1 MKVNM
6 KKTALILCMVLMAG
20 LLGAC
25 GASEPTS
32 AAETFPD
39 QPITLICPWGAGGGT
54 DSVGRALADVA
65 TDLFGQSVVVENK
78 TGGVGVVGMTTSMNA
93 KADGYTVGLIAIEV
107 VTLPKMGLAPDTFT
121 YENYRPL
128 ALLNADPCAI
138 TVSVDAPWNTLQE
151 FLDYAKENPGEVTV
165 GNAGSGSIWHLGAI
179 GLEEAAGV
187 EFKHIPYSGG
197 ANPVVVDLLGGHID
211 AVAVSPAEVGTHVE
225 AGKLK
230 ILGIASEERLDK
242 FPEVPT
248 YKEQGIDLVLGT
260 WRGLAVPKDTPDDVF
275 AILEEKFVEAA
286 NDPKFSDFLANAGL
300 GHIVMG
306 SEDFT
311 AKIQREDTLLDP
323 ICAKYLETA
332 E

>member
-1 MKVNM
+1 MNVNM
-6 KKTALILCMVLMAG
+6 KKTALILCMVLMVG

-25 GASEPTS
+25 GSSEPAA
-32 AAETFPD
+32 AAEIFPD

-65 TDLFGQSVVVENK
+65 KDLFGQSVVVENK

-93 KADGYTVGLIAIEV
+93 KPDGYTVGLIAIEV

-138 TVSVDAPWNTLQE
+138 TVSADAPWNTLQE
-151 FLDYAKENPGEVTV
+151 FLDYVKENPGEVTV

-286 NDPKFSDFLANAGL
+286 KDPKFSDFLANAGL
-300 GHIVMG
+300 GHVVMG

-323 ICAKYLETA
+323 ICTKYLEAA